1 VLTFQEPPRT
11 GFEITWSLF
20 GIRFRILPSFFLVS
34 ALLAYL
40 FISPL
45 FRDPKTLAI
54 GIVVDVACFFVADIL
69 IGLVQGVVYRSYG
82 IRASVLV
89 AEFGPTVYGE
99 HPPPLRIQR
108 IVVAL
113 SHPAACFF
121 LFALVYYSNQHF
133 RWSEASVY
141 AWFAYKLLWFVSLA
155 LGIIGFLP
163 MFPYPGG
170 KVVMELLTWVSPRHG
185 VAWTLWLSIA
195 IGVVVVGNAVSLL
208 LGRGTFIPYMEILG
222 QINWILIAVF
232 FSLGVLRNWQLLQ
245 MVRSQS
251 RRYESDD
258 YGERAPWD
266 R

>member
-1 VLTFQEPPRT
+1 MLVFHEPPRT

-45 FRDPKTLAI
+45 FPDTKTLAI
-54 GIVVDVACFFVADIL
+54 GIAVDVACFFLADII

-82 IRASVLV
+82 IRAAVVV

-121 LFALVYYSNQHF
+121 LFAIVYYSNQHF
-133 RWSEASVY
+133 QWSKESVY
-141 AWFAYKLLWFVSLA
+141 AWFAYQLLWFVSLA

-170 KVVMELLTWVSPRHG
+170 KVMLEVFTFVSPRYG
-185 VAWTLWLSIA
+185 AQWTLLLSIV
-195 IGVVVVGNAVSLL
+195 IGLVVIGNAVSLL
-208 LGRGTFIPYMEILG
+208 LGHGTFIPYMQVLG
-222 QINWILIAVF
+222 RLNWYLIVVF
-232 FSLGVLRNWQLLQ
+232 FALATIRNWQYLQ
-245 MVRSQS
+245 MVRAQSQ
-251 RRYESDD
+251 RYETDD